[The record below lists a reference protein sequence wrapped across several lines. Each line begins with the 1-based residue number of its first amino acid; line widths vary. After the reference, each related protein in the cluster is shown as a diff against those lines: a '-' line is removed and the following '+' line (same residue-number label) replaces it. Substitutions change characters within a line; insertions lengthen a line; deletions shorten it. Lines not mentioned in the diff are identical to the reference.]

1 MTSAMRDH
9 YDFSDSKPNP
19 YAKHQP
25 ANRSKMSP
33 GRHTLE
39 STYPLPEVG
48 HMPRKPKRD
57 SAGAKQASVR
67 TVAYPARRK
76 NIPPAGLEAQGMVR
90 DEPPVQLRYNAHLP
104 PVLRSAADVEAA
116 DRLPEL
122 LAAVRERALT
132 ADEAAALGAA
142 VGQHQPWLE
151 WSGKH
156 EKSAF
161 EVDPVP
167 LHMHERVATEAILQV
182 LAREDVNRDLFADPQ
197 HDYAKAVQFYRH
209 DVDWANRMILGDSA
223 QVMASLA
230 RREDLAGKVQMIY
243 LDPPYGIR
251 FRSNFQPNLGQR
263 DVKDSEQDLARQP
276 EVVQAYRDTWLR
288 GVHSYLAYLR
298 DRLTLARELLADT
311 GSIFV
316 QISDENQHRVRCL
329 MDEVFGEENAIVTI
343 VFKKKGATTPTA
355 AVHDY
360 LLWYAKDR
368 GKAKVIPLAEERS
381 DPEDDGKFRALISPD
396 GEVRRAG
403 SADETAR
410 LLGEGFRWA
419 RIDYPIVSQHPHETR
434 SADYLFE
441 GRKRKCAA
449 NRQWS
454 FDVPAGL
461 DRLAKSERLFSGGG
475 DSIGGVVYWE
485 DRGSSAIANLW
496 VDTKGEASPIYAV
509 QTAWKVVQRCLLM
522 TTDPGDLVLDPTC
535 GSGTTAFV
543 AEQWARRWIVIDT
556 SRVALAL
563 AKHRLMTAEFDYYD
577 LRELTAE
584 DLARNPGGVWIA
596 DEQRKKPLTLRG
608 KQVPRIVLNSSIAQN
623 TSLDP
628 VFAKHEPE
636 LAEKLASLN
645 GALGD
650 VDDKLKSAL
659 VEKLILKHRQQGAN
673 GITNADIRRWLLPD
687 APANSIK
694 YTPARGGSKAVTE
707 RQAANYR
714 QRIPQ
719 GRWQEWEVP
728 FDADPDWPS
737 SLRDALAAYRAA
749 RRDKMEEVER
759 CIAANAES
767 EELVD
772 RPEVVRGIVR
782 VSGPFTMEGVI
793 AVETGLDSPIG
804 GAPEALEVFDA
815 PAGDMALANA
825 EAHLAKV
832 IRLLKVAGVDF
843 PGNKSVGFARLDA
856 TMGSLVH
863 AEGTWA
869 NGNGDDRRVAV
880 SIGPEG
886 GNLSVLQV
894 EEAIRDANRAGYDD
908 LVFAAFGFDAAAQEA
923 VEDASH
929 PKLRLHMALIR
940 FDVKMG
946 DDLLKDLST
955 SQLFTVFS
963 APRMKEP
970 QPQPD
975 GQFVVEVEGMDVYD
989 PASGAVSPTD
999 SRQIAAWFLDTDYD
1013 GRTFCICQAFFPDP
1027 SKWDKL
1033 AQVLG
1038 DNGVVE
1044 REAFGQLSGLS
1055 SLPFARPARLT
1066 EGETWRI
1073 AVKMID
1079 PRGNEGLRVRT
1090 IAEAA

>member
-1 MTSAMRDH
+1 
-9 YDFSDSKPNP
+9 
-19 YAKHQP
+19 
-25 ANRSKMSP
+25 
-33 GRHTLE
+33 
-39 STYPLPEVG
+39 
-48 HMPRKPKRD
+48 MPRTPKREGA
-57 SAGAKQASVR
+57 SAGQAPVR
-67 TVAYPARRK
+67 TVVYPARRK

-90 DEPPVQLRYNAHLP
+90 DEPPVWLRYNAHLP
-104 PVLRSAADVEAA
+104 PVLRSAPDGDAA
-116 DRLPEL
+116 DRLQEL
-122 LAAVRERALT
+122 LAAVRQRALT
-132 ADEAAALGAA
+132 EDEAAALDAA
-142 VGQHQPWLE
+142 VRQHQPWLE
-151 WSGKH
+151 WSGKR
-156 EKSAF
+156 ETPAF

-182 LAREDVNRDLFADPQ
+182 LTRQDVNRNLFADPQ

-251 FRSNFQPNLGQR
+251 FRSNFQPHLGQR
-263 DVKDSEQDLARQP
+263 DVKDREQDLARQP

-288 GVHSYLAYLR
+288 GIHSYLAYLR
-298 DRLTLARELLADT
+298 DRLALARELLADT

-329 MDEVFGEENAIVTI
+329 MDELFGEENAIVTI

-368 GKAKVIPLAEERS
+368 SKAKIIPLAEERS
-381 DPEDDGKFRALISPD
+381 DPEEDPKFRALISPD

-403 SADETAR
+403 SADENVR
-410 LLGEGFRWA
+410 LLREGFRWA

-449 NRQWS
+449 NSQWR

-461 DRLAKSERLFSGGG
+461 DRLAKSERLFSGRG

-485 DRGSSAIANLW
+485 DRGSTAISNLW
-496 VDTKGEASPIYAV
+496 VDTKGEANPIYAV
-509 QTAWKVVQRCLLM
+509 QTAWKVVQRCVLM

-543 AEQWARRWIVIDT
+543 AEQWARRWILIDT

-563 AKHRLMTAEFDYYD
+563 AKHRLMTAQFDYYD
-577 LRELTAE
+577 LRELNAE

-608 KQVPRIVLNSSIAQN
+608 KRVPRITLNSIAHN

-628 VFAKHEPE
+628 VFAKHEPK

-645 GALGD
+645 EALD
-650 VDDKLKSAL
+650 DMDDKLKSAL
-659 VEKLILKHRQQGAN
+659 VAKLISKHRQQGAN
-673 GITNADIRRWLLPD
+673 GITDADIRRWLLTD
-687 APANSIK
+687 APATAIK
-694 YTPARGGSKAVTE
+694 RTPARSGFKAVTE

-719 GRWQEWEVP
+719 GGWQAWEVP
-728 FDADPDWPS
+728 FDADPDWPAA
-737 SLRDALAAYRAA
+737 LREALAAYRAA
-749 RRDKMEEVER
+749 RRDKMEEVDQ
-759 CIAANAES
+759 CIAANSES

-772 RPEVVRGIVR
+772 RPEIVRGVVR

-793 AVETGLDSPIG
+793 AVETGPEPSAGEREGSAPRKQESPIG
-804 GAPEALEVFDA
+804 GAPEMLQVFDA

-843 PGNKSVGFARLDA
+843 PGNKSMRFARLDA
-856 TMGSLVH
+856 TTGSLVH
-863 AEGTWA
+863 AEGAWA
-869 NGNGDDRRVAV
+869 NGRGGERRVAV

-886 GNLSVLQV
+886 GNLSALQV

-940 FDVKMG
+940 FDLKMG
-946 DDLLKDLST
+946 DDLLKDQST

-970 QPQPD
+970 QRQQD
-975 GQFVVEVEGMDVYD
+975 GKFVVEVEGMDVYD

-999 SRQIAAWFLDTDYD
+999 SRQVAAWFLDTDYD
-1013 GRTFCICQAFFPDP
+1013 GRTFCICQAFFPDR

-1033 AQVLG
+1033 ARVLG

-1044 REAFGQLSGLS
+1044 PGAFNRLSGLS

-1079 PRGNEGLRVRT
+1079 PRGNEGLRVCS
-1090 IAEAA
+1090 IEEAA

>member
-1 MTSAMRDH
+1 
-9 YDFSDSKPNP
+9 
-19 YAKHQP
+19 
-25 ANRSKMSP
+25 
-33 GRHTLE
+33 
-39 STYPLPEVG
+39 
-48 HMPRKPKRD
+48 MPRRPKSEGA
-57 SAGAKQASVR
+57 SADQAPVR
-67 TVAYPARRK
+67 SLAYPARRK

-90 DEPPVQLRYNAHLP
+90 DEPPVHLRYNAHLP
-104 PVLRSAADVEAA
+104 PVLRSAPDGDAA
-116 DRLPEL
+116 DRLQEL
-122 LAAVRERALT
+122 LAAVRQRPLT
-132 ADEAAALGAA
+132 ADEAAALDAA
-142 VGQHQPWLE
+142 VRQHQPWLE
-151 WSGKH
+151 WSGKR
-156 EKSAF
+156 ERAAF
-161 EVDPVP
+161 EVDPTP

-182 LAREDVNRDLFADPQ
+182 LTRRDVNRDLFADPQ

-209 DVDWANRMILGDSA
+209 DVDWTNRMILGDSA

-251 FRSNFQPNLGQR
+251 FRSNFQPHLGQR
-263 DVKDSEQDLARQP
+263 DVKDREQDLARQP

-298 DRLTLARELLADT
+298 DRLILARELLADT

-316 QISDENQHRVRCL
+316 QISDENQHRVRCV

-368 GKAKVIPLAEERS
+368 SKTKIIPLAEERS
-381 DPEDDGKFRALISPD
+381 DAEDDPKFRALISPD

-403 SADETAR
+403 GADENAG
-410 LLGEGFRWA
+410 LLREGFRWA

-441 GRKRKCAA
+441 GRKRKCAV
-449 NRQWS
+449 NSQWR

-461 DRLAKSERLFSGGG
+461 DRLAKSERLFAGRG

-485 DRGSSAIANLW
+485 DRGSTAISNLW
-496 VDTKGEASPIYAV
+496 VDTKGEANPIYAV

-543 AEQWARRWIVIDT
+543 AEQWARRWIAIDT

-563 AKHRLMTAEFDYYD
+563 AKHRLMTAQFDYYE
-577 LRELTAE
+577 LRELSAQ

-596 DEQRKKPLTLRG
+596 DEQRKKPLTLRC
-608 KQVPRIVLNSSIAQN
+608 KQVPRITLNSIAHN

-628 VFAKHEPE
+628 LFAKHEPK

-645 GALGD
+645 DALRH

-659 VEKLILKHRQQGAN
+659 VAKLLAKHRQQGAN
-673 GITNADIRRWLLPD
+673 GIADADVRRWLLPN
-687 APANSIK
+687 APATSIK
-694 YTPARGGSKAVTE
+694 RITARGGLKAVTE

-719 GRWQEWEVP
+719 GGWREWEAP
-728 FDADPDWPS
+728 FDADPDWPPP
-737 SLRDALAAYRAA
+737 LRDALAAYRAA
-749 RRDKMEEVER
+749 RRDKMADVRR
-759 CIAANAES
+759 CIVANSES

-772 RPEVVRGIVR
+772 RPEVARGVVR

-793 AVETGLDSPIG
+793 AVETGLEPEGSPIG
-804 GAPEALEVFDA
+804 GAPEVLQAFDA

-843 PGNKSVGFARLDA
+843 PGNKSMRFARLDA
-856 TMGSLVH
+856 TTGSLVH
-863 AEGTWA
+863 AEGAWA
-869 NGNGDDRRVAV
+869 NGKRSERRVAV
-880 SIGPEG
+880 SVGPEG
-886 GNLSVLQV
+886 GNLSALQV

-946 DDLLKDLST
+946 DDLLKDQAT

-970 QPQPD
+970 QRQQD

-1013 GRTFCICQAFFPDP
+1013 GRTFCICQAFFPDR

-1033 AQVLG
+1033 ARVLG
-1038 DNGVVE
+1038 DNGVVAPD
-1044 REAFGQLSGLS
+1044 AFGRLSGLS
-1055 SLPFARPARLT
+1055 SLPFARPAHLT

-1079 PRGNEGLRVRT
+1079 PRGNEGLRVHAIER
-1090 IAEAA
+1090 AA

>member
-1 MTSAMRDH
+1 
-9 YDFSDSKPNP
+9 
-19 YAKHQP
+19 
-25 ANRSKMSP
+25 
-33 GRHTLE
+33 
-39 STYPLPEVG
+39 
-48 HMPRKPKRD
+48 MPRTRKRETA
-57 SAGAKQASVR
+57 SAESAPVR

-76 NIPPAGLEAQGMVR
+76 NIPPAGLEAQGRVR
-90 DEPPVQLRYNAHLP
+90 HEPPVSLRYNAHLP
-104 PVLRSAADVEAA
+104 PVLRSAADTGAA
-116 DRLPEL
+116 DTADHLQEL
-122 LAAVRERALT
+122 LAAARQRALT
-132 ADEAAALGAA
+132 EDEAAALGGA
-142 VGQHQPWLE
+142 VRQHQPWLE
-151 WSGKH
+151 WSGKR
-156 EKSAF
+156 ETATF

-182 LAREDVNRDLFADPQ
+182 LKRQDVHRDLFADPQ

-263 DVKDSEQDLARQP
+263 DVKDREQDLARQP

-298 DRLTLARELLADT
+298 DRLALARELLADT

-368 GKAKVIPLAEERS
+368 SKAKIIPLAEERS
-381 DPEDDGKFRALISPD
+381 DAEDDPKFRALISPD

-403 SADETAR
+403 STDENAR

-419 RIDYPIVSQHPHETR
+419 RIDYPIVSQDPHKTR
-434 SADYLFE
+434 SDEYVYQ
-441 GRKRKCAA
+441 GRPRRCGA
-449 NRQWS
+449 NNHWR
-454 FDVPAGL
+454 FDVPDGL
-461 DRLAKSERLFSGGG
+461 DRLAKSERLFAGRG

-485 DRGSSAIANLW
+485 DRGSSAISNLW

-563 AKHRLMTAEFDYYD
+563 AKHRLMTAQFDYYA

-584 DLARNPGGVWIA
+584 DLDRNPGGVWIA
-596 DEQRKKPLTLRG
+596 DEQRKKSLTLRG
-608 KQVPRIVLNSSIAQN
+608 KRVPRITLNSIAHN
-623 TSLDP
+623 VSLDP
-628 VFAKHEPE
+628 VFAKHEPK
-636 LAEKLASLN
+636 LAENLERLN
-645 GALGD
+645 DALGD
-650 VDDKLKSAL
+650 VDDKLKGTLAD
-659 VEKLILKHRQQGAN
+659 KLIAKHRQQGAN
-673 GITNADIRRWLLPD
+673 AITDADVRRWLLPD
-687 APANSIK
+687 APATSIK
-694 YTPARGGSKAVTE
+694 RSPAGGGLKALTE
-707 RQAANYR
+707 RQAASYR

-719 GRWQEWEVP
+719 GGWQAWEVP
-728 FDADPDWPS
+728 FDADPDWPAA
-737 SLRDALAAYRAA
+737 LREALAAYRAV
-749 RRDKMEEVER
+749 RRDKMEEVDS
-759 CIAANAES
+759 CIAANSES

-772 RPEVVRGIVR
+772 RPEVARGVVR

-793 AVETGLDSPIG
+793 AVETGPDSPIG
-804 GAPEALEVFDA
+804 GAPEELEVFDA
-815 PAGDMALANA
+815 PAGDLALANA

-843 PGNKSVGFARLDA
+843 SGNKTMRFARLDA
-856 TMGSLVH
+856 TTGSLVH
-863 AEGTWA
+863 AEGAWA
-869 NGNGDDRRVAV
+869 NGNGDDRRVAI

-923 VEDASH
+923 VEDGSH
-929 PKLRLHMALIR
+929 PRLRLHMAFIR

-946 DDLLKDLST
+946 DDLLKDQST

-970 QPQPD
+970 ECQPD

-989 PASGAVSPTD
+989 PASGTVSPTD

-1013 GRTFCICQAFFPDP
+1013 GRTFCVCQAFFPDH

-1033 AQVLG
+1033 ARVLG
-1038 DNGVVE
+1038 DNGVLE
-1044 REAFGQLSGLS
+1044 RDAFRELSGLS
-1055 SLPFARPARLT
+1055 SLPFARPARLP
-1066 EGETWRI
+1066 EGETWRV

-1079 PRGNEGLRVRT
+1079 PRGNEGLRVST
-1090 IAEAA
+1090 IEGAA